1 MVKEKLRIHIDD
13 SVNEI
18 LHEVDKVSY
27 LLDENVHKE
36 KYDQVK
42 KFDYDIISARYNIED
57 EVERRMV
64 FHQASRSKPDK
75 VEDEKSTRQ
84 NSILEENSSEM
95 QILHLMN

>member
-27 LLDENVHKE
+27 LLDENVQKE

-42 KFDYDIISARYNIED
+42 KFDYNIMAARYIIED
-57 EVERRMV
+57 EI
-64 FHQASRSKPDK
+64 
-75 VEDEKSTRQ
+75 EKRV
-84 NSILEENSSEM
+84 
-95 QILHLMN
+95 